1 MPFYVLYSAS
11 LTQTGSSPISASLDA
26 KGNAITGS
34 WTRLSA
40 GTYQFVSSGNLA
52 PTLTSGSITGSL
64 GLHYSYTPANASDTG
79 SSYLLYNTSS
89 NALILKTISA
99 VNGSPADNRIPG
111 IFMLKVGIISGS
123 I

>member
-11 LTQTGSSPISASLDA
+11 LTQTGSGPITASLDA

-64 GLHYSYTPANASDTG
+64 RLQYNYNSITSSDT
-79 SSYLLYNTSS
+79 SSNYFLYTTSS

-99 VNGSPADNRIPG
+99 VNGSPIDNAIPG
-111 IFMLKVGIISGS
+111 IFSLRIGIVSGS

>member
-1 MPFYVLYSAS
+1 MPFYVSYSAS
-11 LTQTGSSPISASLDA
+11 LTQTGSGSITASLDA
-26 KGNAITGS
+26 KGNYITGS

-64 GLHYSYTPANASDTG
+64 GLYYSYIPANASDTG
-79 SSYLLYNTSS
+79 SNYLLFKTSS
-89 NALILKTISA
+89 NALILQTFSSI
-99 VNGSPADNRIPG
+99 NGSPIDNRIPG
-111 IFMLKVGIISGS
+111 IFSLRVGIISGS